1 MVKNMGKLNI
11 VNQKLKGKT
20 QQVKG
25 KFENATGQQM
35 KGNIDILKGK
45 SNELVADLKMKINNK
60 N

>member
-1 MVKNMGKLNI
+1 MGKLNI